1 MLETQRGGEY
11 QNYYCGNLADVP
23 FTQNLT
29 ALISALFPEASY
41 VGCSCSGVAGDKV
54 AWADCAGDV
63 GAFGEV
69 LSLVAGSEDAAVTAG
84 SWSSPS
90 GYLATFGGY
99 GQCPASV
106 NELYGTPANLVLS
119 QDVYDPYSFFSD
131 LNPGKPKEQQRDS
144 HYQCD
149 ARQRDKCDSESL
161 ADKYYK
167 PGEGHDDAA
176 CESYGPAG
184 SGSEYLHAKSLACLE
199 EVLSVG

>member
-1 MLETQRGGEY
+1 MLETQRGSEY

-29 ALISALFPEASY
+29 ALISALFPEATD

-69 LSLVAGSEDAAVTAG
+69 LSLVAGSKDAAVTAG

-90 GYLATFGGY
+90 GYLATFGCY

-106 NELYGTPANLVLS
+106 NELNGTPANLVLS
-119 QDVYDPYSFFSD
+119 QDVYDLDSVLSY

-149 ARQRDKCDSESL
+149 AGQGDKCDCEAL
-161 ADKYYK
+161 ADKNYK
-167 PGEGHDDAA
+167 PGQGHDDTA
-176 CESYGPAG
+176 CEGYGPAG

>member
-1 MLETQRGGEY
+1 MLETQRGSEY
-11 QNYYCGNLADVP
+11 QNHYCGNLADVP

-29 ALISALFPEASY
+29 ALILALFPEASDM
-41 VGCSCSGVAGDKV
+41 GCSCSGVAGDKV

-69 LSLVAGSEDAAVTAG
+69 LSLVAGSEDAAMTTG

-106 NELYGTPANLVLS
+106 DELYGTPANLVLS
-119 QDVYDPYSFFSD
+119 QDVYDLDSVLTN

-144 HYQCD
+144 YYQCNTG
-149 ARQRDKCDSESL
+149 QRDKCDSKAL
-161 ADKYYK
+161 ADKNYH
-167 PGEGHDDAA
+167 PGKGHDDTA
-176 CESYGPAG
+176 CEGYDPAG
-184 SGSEYLHAKSLACLE
+184 SRSEYLHAKSLACLE

>member
-1 MLETQRGGEY
+1 MLETQRGSKY
-11 QNYYCGNLADVP
+11 QNHYCGNLADAP
-23 FTQNLT
+23 ITQNLT
-29 ALISALFPEASY
+29 ALIPALFPEASDM
-41 VGCSCSGVAGDKV
+41 GCSCSGVAGDKV

-119 QDVYDPYSFFSD
+119 QDVYDLDSVLTN
-131 LNPGKPKEQQRDS
+131 LNSGKPKEQQRDS
-144 HYQCD
+144 HYQCNTG
-149 ARQRDKCDSESL
+149 QRDKCDCESL
-161 ADKYYK
+161 AEKNYN
-167 PGEGHDDAA
+167 PGKCHDDTA

-184 SGSEYLHAKSLACLE
+184 SRSEYLHAKSLACLE

>member
-1 MLETQRGGEY
+1 MLETQRGSEY

-29 ALISALFPEASY
+29 TLISALFPEASY

-69 LSLVAGSEDAAVTAG
+69 LTLVAGSEDAAVTAG

-106 NELYGTPANLVLS
+106 DELYGTPANLVFS
-119 QDVYDPYSFFSD
+119 QDVYDLDSVLTN
-131 LNPGKPKEQQRDS
+131 LNSGKPKEQQRDS

-149 ARQRDKCDSESL
+149 AGQRYKCDSESL
-161 ADKYYK
+161 ADKNYN
-167 PGEGHDDAA
+167 PGKGHDDTA
-176 CESYGPAG
+176 CEGYGPAG

>member
-29 ALISALFPEASY
+29 ALIFALFPEASY

-54 AWADCAGDV
+54 AWANCAGDV

-119 QDVYDPYSFFSD
+119 QDVYDLYSVLTN

-144 HYQCD
+144 YYQCD
-149 ARQRDKCDSESL
+149 AGQRYKCYSESL
-161 ADKYYK
+161 ADKNYN
-167 PGEGHDDAA
+167 PGKGHDDTA
-176 CESYGPAG
+176 CEGYGPAG

-199 EVLSVG
+199 EVLSIG

>member
-1 MLETQRGGEY
+1 MLETQRGSEY
-11 QNYYCGNLADVP
+11 QNHYCGNLADVP

-90 GYLATFGGY
+90 GYFATFGGY

-119 QDVYDPYSFFSD
+119 QDVYDLYSVFSD

-149 ARQRDKCDSESL
+149 AGQRDKCDSESL
-161 ADKYYK
+161 ADKNYN
-167 PGEGHDDAA
+167 PGKGHDDTA
-176 CESYGPAG
+176 CEGYGPAG

>member
-1 MLETQRGGEY
+1 MLETQRGSEY
-11 QNYYCGNLADVP
+11 QNHYCGNLADAP
-23 FTQNLT
+23 FTLNLT
-29 ALISALFPEASY
+29 ALIPPLFPEASD
-41 VGCSCSGVAGDKV
+41 VGCSCSGVAGDQV

-106 NELYGTPANLVLS
+106 DELYGTPADLVLS
-119 QDVYDPYSFFSD
+119 QDVYDPYSVFSY

-149 ARQRDKCDSESL
+149 AGQRDKCDSEAL
-161 ADKYYK
+161 ADKNYHPCK
-167 PGEGHDDAA
+167 GHNDKA
-176 CESYGPAG
+176 CEGYGPAG
-184 SGSEYLHAKSLACLE
+184 SRSEYLHAKSLACLE

>member
-1 MLETQRGGEY
+1 MLETQRGSEY
-11 QNYYCGNLADVP
+11 QNHYCGNLADVP

-119 QDVYDPYSFFSD
+119 QDVYDLDSVFSD

-144 HYQCD
+144 HYQCN
-149 ARQRDKCDSESL
+149 AGQRDKCDSESL
-161 ADKYYK
+161 AEKYYK
-167 PGEGHDDAA
+167 PGKGHDDNA
-176 CESYGPAG
+176 CEGYGPAG
-184 SGSEYLHAKSLACLE
+184 SRSEYLHAKSLACLE

>member
-1 MLETQRGGEY
+1 MLETQRGSKY
-11 QNYYCGNLADVP
+11 QNHYCGNLADAP
-23 FTQNLT
+23 ITQNLI
-29 ALISALFPEASY
+29 ALIPALFPEASY
-41 VGCSCSGVAGDKV
+41 VGCSCSGVAGYKV

-99 GQCPASV
+99 SQCPASV
-106 NELYGTPANLVLS
+106 DELYGTPANLVLS
-119 QDVYDPYSFFSD
+119 QDVYDPYSVISY

-149 ARQRDKCDSESL
+149 AGQRDKCDSEAL
-161 ADKYYK
+161 ADKNYH
-167 PGEGHDDAA
+167 PGKGHNDTA
-176 CESYGPAG
+176 CEGYGPAG
-184 SGSEYLHAKSLACLE
+184 SRSEYLHAKSLACLE

>member
-1 MLETQRGGEY
+1 MLETQRGSKY
-11 QNYYCGNLADVP
+11 HNHYCGNLADTP
-23 FTQNLT
+23 FTQTLT
-29 ALISALFPEASY
+29 ALISALFPEASDM
-41 VGCSCSGVAGDKV
+41 GCSCSGVAGDQV

-99 GQCPASV
+99 GQRPASV

-119 QDVYDPYSFFSD
+119 QDVYDLYSVLTN

-144 HYQCD
+144 HYQCNTG
-149 ARQRDKCDSESL
+149 QRDKCDSKAL
-161 ADKYYK
+161 ADKNYH
-167 PGEGHDDAA
+167 PGKGHDDTA
-176 CESYGPAG
+176 CEGYDPAG
-184 SGSEYLHAKSLACLE
+184 SRSEYLHAKSLACLE

>member
-1 MLETQRGGEY
+1 MLETQRGSEY

-29 ALISALFPEASY
+29 TLISALFPEASY

-69 LSLVAGSEDAAVTAG
+69 LTLVAGSEDAAVTAG

-119 QDVYDPYSFFSD
+119 QDVYDLDSVLTN
-131 LNPGKPKEQQRDS
+131 LNSGKPKEQQRDS
-144 HYQCD
+144 YYQCD
-149 ARQRDKCDSESL
+149 AGQRYKCDSESL
-161 ADKYYK
+161 ADKNYN
-167 PGEGHDDAA
+167 PGKGHDDTA
-176 CESYGPAG
+176 CEGYGPAG
-184 SGSEYLHAKSLACLE
+184 SRSEYLHAKSLACLE

>member
-1 MLETQRGGEY
+1 MLETQRGSEY
-11 QNYYCGNLADVP
+11 QNHYCGNLADVP

-41 VGCSCSGVAGDKV
+41 VGCSCSGVAGDQV
-54 AWADCAGDV
+54 AWPDCAGDV

-69 LSLVAGSEDAAVTAG
+69 LTLVAGSEDAAVTAG

-119 QDVYDPYSFFSD
+119 QDVYDLYSVFSD
-131 LNPGKPKEQQRDS
+131 LNPGKPKEQQRES
-144 HYQCD
+144 HYQCN
-149 ARQRDKCDSESL
+149 AGQRDKCDSESL
-161 ADKYYK
+161 SDKNYH
-167 PGEGHDDAA
+167 PGKGHDDTA
-176 CESYGPAG
+176 CEGYGPAG
-184 SGSEYLHAKSLACLE
+184 SRSEYLHAKSLACLE

>member
-1 MLETQRGGEY
+1 MLETQRGSKY
-11 QNYYCGNLADVP
+11 QNHYCGNLADTPV
-23 FTQNLT
+23 TQNLT
-29 ALISALFPEASY
+29 ALISALFPEASDM
-41 VGCSCSGVAGDKV
+41 GCSCSGVAGDKV

-99 GQCPASV
+99 GQRPASV

-119 QDVYDPYSFFSD
+119 QDVYDLYSVLTN

-144 HYQCD
+144 HYQCNTG
-149 ARQRDKCDSESL
+149 QRDKCDSKAL
-161 ADKYYK
+161 ADKNYH
-167 PGEGHDDAA
+167 PGKGHDDTA
-176 CESYGPAG
+176 CEGYDPAG
-184 SGSEYLHAKSLACLE
+184 SRSEYLHAKSLACLE